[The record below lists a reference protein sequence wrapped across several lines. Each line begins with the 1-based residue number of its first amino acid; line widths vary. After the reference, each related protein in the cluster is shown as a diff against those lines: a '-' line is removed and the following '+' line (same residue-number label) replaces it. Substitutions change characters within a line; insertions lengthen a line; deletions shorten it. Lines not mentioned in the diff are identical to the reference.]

1 MDMMMTRSSLVLSTL
16 VLAGVMACG
25 DGSPP
30 PGGPKEDS
38 AAAVAPEPKNPH
50 VMAIDLGRAT
60 DSTGAIIGGTLE
72 TFPELDTL
80 YVSVRT
86 QYVETGAPIVV
97 RLLQGE
103 TALGSQNLTAGTADS
118 MGVARAVA
126 IFPGAAKRGEGT
138 YRVEVLLDT
147 LSAGIREFTVQAPR

>member
-1 MDMMMTRSSLVLSTL
+1 MDTMNMRSSLVLSTL
-16 VLAGVMACG
+16 VLLGAMACG

-30 PGGPKEDS
+30 PGGAAGDS
-38 AAAVAPEPKNPH
+38 TVAAAPEPKNPH

-60 DSTGAIIGGTLE
+60 DSTGAIIGGALE
-72 TFPELDTL
+72 SFPELDTL

-86 QYVETGAPIVV
+86 QYVEAGAPIIV

-103 TALGSQNLTAGTADS
+103 NALAAQNLTAGAADS
-118 MGVARAVA
+118 VGVARAVA
-126 IFPGAAKRGEGT
+126 IFPGAAKRGDGS

-147 LSAGIREFTVQAPR
+147 LSAGIREFTVQAPN